1 MPDGRML
8 SYPVIVNLYVLEY
21 RRRSCRSGSIT
32 LPIEQFNF
40 QRVKEALHSRVIV
53 TVRPATHATTQPLLL
68 NQPLVRRCAVLATSI
83 RMDNGALG
91 EAPSER
97 SERPPVL
104 RSQMPGRRHSLK
116 AGTFA
121 GIKPTLALYVQM
133 KTITYLLSGDCS
145 PRPRSDPNN
154 IHGMRFHAGP
164 AMTRILCV

>member
-21 RRRSCRSGSIT
+21 RRLSCRSGSIT
-32 LPIEQFNF
+32 LPIELFNF

-53 TVRPATHATTQPLLL
+53 TVPPATHATTQPLLL

-97 SERPPVL
+97 SERPPAL

-116 AGTFA
+116 RGTFA
-121 GIKPTLALYVQM
+121 GTTTTRSSTKPAQSMPYGSNLHYA
-133 KTITYLLSGDCS
+133 IAS
-145 PRPRSDPNN
+145 
-154 IHGMRFHAGP
+154 
-164 AMTRILCV
+164 